1 MGNYSI
7 KELEKLS
14 GIKAHTIRIWEKRYG
29 VVQPSRTNTNIRY
42 YTDADLRK
50 IINVALL
57 NNHGVKISK
66 IAGLSVEELNRRVQE
81 LTDEQPEASAHID
94 QLVVSMISLE
104 EEQFDKALS
113 HLVLRYGIEYT
124 MTEVVYP
131 FLHKIGVLWQT
142 GNITPAQE
150 HFVSN
155 LIRQKIIVA
164 IDALPLAN
172 KGAKSAVLFL
182 PEFEL
187 HEIGL
192 LFHYYIVKKAGLKTY
207 YLGQMVPLSDVHKI
221 CEDHNPNFLIT
232 SITTAPAPKD
242 VQDLLTNL
250 CAKQPGR
257 QVLVTGPV
265 VQKMALRL
273 PSNLHMFHSSQE
285 LRLLLANLNVSLN
298 KIG

>member
-142 GNITPAQE
+142 GNI
-150 HFVSN
+150 
-155 LIRQKIIVA
+155 
-164 IDALPLAN
+164 
-172 KGAKSAVLFL
+172 
-182 PEFEL
+182 
-187 HEIGL
+187 
-192 LFHYYIVKKAGLKTY
+192 
-207 YLGQMVPLSDVHKI
+207 
-221 CEDHNPNFLIT
+221 
-232 SITTAPAPKD
+232 
-242 VQDLLTNL
+242 
-250 CAKQPGR
+250 
-257 QVLVTGPV
+257 
-265 VQKMALRL
+265 
-273 PSNLHMFHSSQE
+273 
-285 LRLLLANLNVSLN
+285 
-298 KIG
+298 KIGRAHV